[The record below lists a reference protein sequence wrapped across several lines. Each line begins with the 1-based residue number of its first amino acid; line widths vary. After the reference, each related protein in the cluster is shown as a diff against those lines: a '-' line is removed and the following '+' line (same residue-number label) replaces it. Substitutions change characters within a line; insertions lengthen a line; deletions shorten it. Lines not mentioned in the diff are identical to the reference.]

1 MKKLNIVLNETSII
15 NFPFLWKLVKRY
27 KLLSISVPLIAAVY
41 SAYTYMGQNTI
52 YSGNVGFKYV
62 NESSNSA
69 SGMIFSM
76 LGEKTSTLDPTEIIS
91 YGKSVDFQYKV
102 ADELMKVDN
111 FRKLNFNSIGS
122 KNQITFEAM
131 FKACSGNK
139 DCERDKVARL
149 IGQFYSVNMSNDVI
163 DRYSLVVR
171 SLDHD
176 TTDTLVK
183 VVSKA
188 IQNDRYNQIRY
199 FVSSQIKISENLLS
213 KKKNEVDL
221 EMIKGLL
228 DKQAQFKVK
237 ISSVNNKLNSVR
249 NLYFGEKARLN
260 QIETELSQTKKTLA
274 KSGKSTNSEL
284 FKVTEAKKIR
294 ERVKQLREDIASIEL
309 SFENQSEIKSNNI
322 TKKLKQELKSNERK
336 LASLGDVESFGVN
349 DTFAKGKQNI
359 KATST
364 HNYNVIKDQFS
375 KTSVEFEKVK
385 KELEVL
391 TKESTEL
398 EVKIKEYEPNLEL
411 IKLLEQKLV
420 QLRLAESTI
429 VADLIFDNYQSELS
443 SYKKIAKT
451 KMIFVSIFFSCFLL
465 LFIVILRYI
474 FDGRIYDEYELKNN
488 FEDLE
493 IIGNTPDF
501 H

>member
-27 KLLSISVPLIAAVY
+27 KILSISVPLIAAAY
-41 SAYTYMGQNTI
+41 SSYTYMGQNTI
-52 YSGNVGFKYV
+52 YSGKVGFKYV
-62 NESSNSA
+62 NEASNSP

-91 YGKSVDFQYKV
+91 YGNSVDFQYKV
-102 ADELMKVDN
+102 ADELIRSDQ

-122 KNQITFEAM
+122 RKLKTFESM

-149 IGQFYSVNMSNDVI
+149 VGQFYSVNMSNDVI
-163 DRYSLVVR
+163 DRYSLTVR
-171 SLDHD
+171 SLDHN

-188 IQNDRYNQIRY
+188 IQNDRLNQIRY
-199 FVSSQIKISENLLS
+199 FVTSQVKISEELLE
-213 KKKNEVDL
+213 KKKKEVDL

-228 DKQAQFKVK
+228 DQQAQFKVK
-237 ISSVNNKLNSVR
+237 IKTANNRLNSIR
-249 NLYFGEKARLN
+249 QHYFGEKSRLN
-260 QIETELSQTKKTLA
+260 RLETELSQTKKTLA
-274 KSGKSTNSEL
+274 KKNKSTNSEL
-284 FKVTEAKKIR
+284 FKVTEAKKLR

-309 SFENQSEIKSNNI
+309 SFENQNQINGSEI
-322 TKKLKQELKSNERK
+322 TKKLKQELKTNERK
-336 LASLGDVESFGVN
+336 LASLGDVEKYGV
-349 DTFAKGKQNI
+349 DESFAKGKQNS
-359 KATST
+359 KATSE
-364 HNYNVIKDQFS
+364 HNYNVIKNQFS
-375 KTSVEFEKVK
+375 KTSVEFEKVRT
-385 KELEVL
+385 ELEKL

-398 EVKIKEYEPNLEL
+398 EVQIKEYQPNLEL

-429 VADLIFDNYQSELS
+429 VADLVFDNYQSELS